1 MKNFL
6 ITLLGIGL
14 VTSLPAQVPEDFPP
28 PIKLTAP
35 ELDELLGPIALYPD
49 ALISLILPAATAPM
63 DIVLAARFVASD
75 GELARINEKPWEPSV
90 RALTRYPDTLS
101 WLDEN
106 LEWTSQV
113 GSAFIEQPVEVM
125 ESIQH
130 LRGMARALGNL
141 EDTPQQRIVLDDT
154 YIRIVPAQPDYIY
167 EPRYDPYVI
176 YYERP
181 VAVPYLYFSIGFG
194 VGSWLNYDCDWRRH
208 RLYRGDWNEGWDY
221 RRDRDRDND
230 RRVGGDSIYINN
242 NITNVQEWRPDPVR
256 HRTQS
261 RSVAA
266 RISNDTNITN
276 RTQSLDRGTVDSR
289 TSDRKVGKDGRVQ
302 SNDLSVNE
310 SKKHH
315 ERVARPKAIAGSPQ
329 HPEGVKRNEQND
341 RIKGGD
347 LRDRA
352 AKEVDT
358 GKMKDKNTEID
369 SKGRVSVPK
378 SVAPGMPGDGK
389 GKNKDDARDSGDR
402 KKSGDE
408 PSAVSPT
415 IVVPPMK
422 DGDAN
427 KGRSD
432 LPDSKRDEEARQKDA
447 ALKEELKRRE
457 DSKRNDAPK
466 REEAQKKQE
475 LDMPKRAV
483 ETREEPAKREE
494 TPKRE
499 APKQEESGRKEMPKP
514 QEAAREEPAKR
525 VETPK
530 REAPKQEEADRK
542 EMSKRQEAPQKVE
555 APKREEPR
563 RQEAPKQEEARK
575 QQEMPKRQETPKQE
589 APRKVEAPKRE
600 EPKRKE
606 APKRQEPQ
614 KIQESPK
621 RPEAARRE
629 EPKKEQVKP
638 AGPSAAESADE
649 KKKEEEKKKKK

>member
-1 MKNFL
+1 MKTFL

-14 VTSLPAQVPEDFPP
+14 ATSLPAQVPEDFPP

-49 ALISLILPAATAPM
+49 ALISIILPAATAPM

-75 GELARINEKPWEPSV
+75 GELARVDEKSWEPSV

-113 GSAFIEQPVEVM
+113 GTAFIEQPVEVM
-125 ESIQH
+125 ESIQR

-141 EDTPQQRIVLDDT
+141 EDTPQQRIVIDDT

-181 VAVPYLYFSIGFG
+181 VSVPYLYFSIGFG

-221 RRDRDRDND
+221 RRDRDRYSD
-230 RRVGGDSIYINN
+230 RRDGGDGVYFNNTNINTN
-242 NITNVQEWRPDPVR
+242 INTITNVQEWRPDPVR
-256 HRTQS
+256 YRTQA
-261 RSVAA
+261 RAVAS
-266 RISNDTNITN
+266 RISSDSNTLS
-276 RTQSLDRGTVDSR
+276 RTQAIEQGTIDSR
-289 TSDRKVGKDGRVQ
+289 TVDRKEGTDGRVP
-302 SNDLSVNE
+302 SNDLTGND
-310 SKKHH
+310 SKKRH
-315 ERVARPKAIAGSPQ
+315 ERVARPKAIAELTKY
-329 HPEGVKRNEQND
+329 PEGIKRKEPND
-341 RIKGGD
+341 RTQGGD
-347 LRDRA
+347 ARVRVANEADA
-352 AKEVDT
+352 
-358 GKMKDKNTEID
+358 GKMKEKGAEAS
-369 SKGRVSVPK
+369 SKGRVAVPGT
-378 SVAPGMPGDGK
+378 VAPGMPGDGK
-389 GKNKDDARDSGDR
+389 GKNKDDARDGGDR
-402 KKSGDE
+402 KKSAE
-408 PSAVSPT
+408 ESSATSPRT
-415 IVVPPMK
+415 AVPPMK
-422 DGDAN
+422 EGDA

-432 LPDSKRDEEARQKDA
+432 APDSKRDEGARQKDA

-457 DSKRNDAPK
+457 DSKRSDAPK
-466 REEAQKKQE
+466 REEAQKRPEQE
-475 LDMPKRAV
+475 MPKRTV
-483 ETREEPAKREE
+483 ET
-494 TPKRE
+494 
-499 APKQEESGRKEMPKP
+499 
-514 QEAAREEPAKR
+514 REEPAKR

-530 REAPKQEEADRK
+530 REAPKQEEAGRK
-542 EMSKRQEAPQKVE
+542 EMPKRQEAAREEAPRKVE
-555 APKREEPR
+555 AP
-563 RQEAPKQEEARK
+563 K
-575 QQEMPKRQETPKQE
+575 QQEMPKRQEAVRPE

-600 EPKRKE
+600 EPKRIEPKREEPKRQE
-606 APKRQEPQ
+606 APKRQEPP

-638 AGPSAAESADE
+638 AGPSEAQKAEE